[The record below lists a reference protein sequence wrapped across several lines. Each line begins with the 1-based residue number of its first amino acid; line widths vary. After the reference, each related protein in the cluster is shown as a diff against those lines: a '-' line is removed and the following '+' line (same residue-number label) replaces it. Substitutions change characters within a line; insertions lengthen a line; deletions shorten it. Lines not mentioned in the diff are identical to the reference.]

1 MSKIRKEI
9 LSLFNRP
16 KEPIFMG
23 NRDENIYFNIPVNY
37 LPNELQASAAEIF
50 SRFQSN
56 TNEEKI
62 NLKEITLPD
71 LTIPMKLDRRQAFS
85 LFIPSHQKCADHLI
99 KLFLNTK
106 TYDDL
111 LSLTVYCRDRVNPS
125 MFIYCLSVALLHH
138 PETKHMPIPT
148 GAEIFPD
155 KFIDGQSISKAK
167 EHAEIVPVDS
177 RKSIEIPRNY
187 TATDVDLEHLV
198 AYWRE
203 DVGINLHHWHWH
215 LVYPAVGSDT
225 AVKKDRRGELF
236 YYMHQQ
242 VLARYNTERMCNG
255 LGPVKSLL
263 NLREPIAQGY
273 FPKLN
278 SSVASR
284 DIPSRP
290 VDLSLKDVNREDDG
304 LRVTVADLEQ
314 WKEKIHNAI
323 LSDAVVDKEG
333 KKILLTEKEGID
345 LLGNILEASAL
356 SVNPNLYGNLHNYG
370 HVAISYCHDPDNRFL
385 ESFGVMGDVAT
396 AMRDPIFYRWHSLIN
411 DLFMEHKNRLPQY
424 KTSQLHVDGVQVTNV
439 KIVTTNENVD
449 NELSTF
455 WNKSDIDLGRGL
467 DFAPGGS
474 VLAKITHLNYTPFT
488 YKITVN
494 NANSGPLVGTCRI
507 FIGPKYDDNGSP
519 MNFSDQK
526 NLMIE
531 MDKFTVTLKPGTN
544 DVTRMSTDSSVTIPF
559 ENTFRNLNARP
570 SDESEYEFN
579 FCGCGWPQ
587 HMLVPRGTTT
597 GFPMILFV
605 MISDYKN
612 DIIIQEPSI
621 HCADAVSYCG
631 LRDRKYP
638 DSQSMGFPFDRPI
651 PAGIK
656 NINQFL
662 TGNMTVV
669 DVTVKYTDEVREQL
683 TKTTTTT
690 TTKCCGT
697 SETKN

>member
-1 MSKIRKEI
+1 MSKSKREI

-23 NRDENIYFNIPVNY
+23 NKDNNISFNIPVNY
-37 LPNELQASAAEIF
+37 LPNEFQASAADIL
-50 SRFQSN
+50 SRFQS
-56 TNEEKI
+56 TNDEKI
-62 NLKEITLPD
+62 VLNNITLPD
-71 LTIPMKLDRRQAFS
+71 LTIPMKLDRQQAFS
-85 LFIPSHQKCADHLI
+85 LFIPTHQTYAKHLI
-99 KLFLNTK
+99 NLFLSMK
-106 TYDDL
+106 TYEDL
-111 LSLTVYCRDRVNPS
+111 LSLTIYCRDRINPG
-125 MFIYCLSVALLHH
+125 MFMYCLSVAILHH

-167 EHAEIVPVDS
+167 EHAAIVPENLRVPV
-177 RKSIEIPRNY
+177 EIPRNY
-187 TATDVDLEHLV
+187 TATDIDLEHLV

-203 DVGINLHHWHWH
+203 DVGVNLHHWHWH

-242 VLARYNTERMCNG
+242 LLARYNVERMCNG
-255 LGPVKSLL
+255 LGLVKSLI
-263 NLREPIAQGY
+263 NLREPIRQGY

-290 VDLSLKDVNREDDG
+290 VDLTLKDVDREVDE
-304 LRVTVADLEQ
+304 LHFKISDLEQ

-323 LSDAVVDKEG
+323 LSDTVVDNEG
-333 KKILLTEKEGID
+333 KKILLTEKNGID
-345 LLGNILEASAL
+345 LLGNIVEASEL
-356 SVNPNLYGNLHNYG
+356 SVNKNLYGDLHNFG
-370 HVAISYCHDPDNRFL
+370 HTAISYCHDPDNRFL

-424 KTSQLHVDGVQVTNV
+424 KTNQLHVEGIQVTDIKLFV
-439 KIVTTNENVD
+439 NENI

-474 VLAKITHLNYTPFT
+474 VIAKITHLNYTPYT
-488 YKITVN
+488 YKISVN
-494 NANSGPLVGTCRI
+494 NANNTPLVGTCRI
-507 FIGPKYDDNGSP
+507 FIGPKYDENGSP
-519 MNFSDQK
+519 MNFSQQK

-531 MDKFTVTLKPGTN
+531 MDKFTVSLKPGQN
-544 DVTRMSTDSSVTIPF
+544 DITRMSTDSSVTIPF
-559 ENTFRNLNARP
+559 ENTFRNLNERP
-570 SDESEYEFN
+570 ADESEYEFN

-587 HMLVPRGTTT
+587 HMLVPRGTTD
-597 GFPMILFV
+597 GYPMIVFV

-612 DIIIQEPSI
+612 DMIIQEPTTHGS
-621 HCADAVSYCG
+621 DAVSYCG

-638 DSQSMGFPFDRPI
+638 DAQSMGFPFDRPI
-651 PAGIK
+651 SSGI
-656 NINQFL
+656 NDINQFL
-662 TGNMTVV
+662 TGNMAVV
-669 DVTVKYTDEVREQL
+669 DVTIKYTDEVKEHP
-683 TKTTTTT
+683 TTTS
-690 TTKCCGT
+690 TKCCGK
-697 SETKN
+697 SKN